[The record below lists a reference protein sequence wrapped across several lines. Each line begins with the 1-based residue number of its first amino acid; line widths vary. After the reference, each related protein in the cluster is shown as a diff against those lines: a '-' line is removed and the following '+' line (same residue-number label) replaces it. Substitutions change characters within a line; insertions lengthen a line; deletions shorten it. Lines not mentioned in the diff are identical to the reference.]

1 MKFQFLD
8 TVISSVDILQ
18 NAVLR
23 LNTGNISQKKSR
35 ERLIEEHKKL
45 DDFGDRNKYVVRTAR
60 NQPNLSLN
68 LQHRISIANLQ
79 IDHKSTENFLLC
91 RVITKF
97 INISALL
104 ALVEDPDG
112 NVERL
117 ALYNWTNIPKNKVEQ
132 MACRSIDQ
140 TFLPVGTKL
149 VIKNLSYKVAA
160 DKNTIINSNNPDDII
175 IIDHH
180 NDKLF
185 GDLIWTSDLLDK
197 KEIKGKTVDEFRCRG
212 NDYFASKNYTAAID
226 EYSNGIK
233 LKPQNG
239 TLFAN
244 RAEAYL
250 RLFQFRNALNDAEV
264 VLRYEPSHLKA
275 AYRKGKALCGLK
287 RYKEA
292 IITLQDLHQSLKVST
307 DGSISSIKQSTE
319 QLLKHAEILDS
330 ENKNGQYDYIS
341 IINEYC
347 ERAKIRKD
355 SKGNDEWVHEGGP
368 RLDHADFLCKDI
380 EICPIKGKGRGLIA
394 KCDIPEN
401 TLLVVSKAFS
411 IVYSHEVL
419 GYAMKSHIQN
429 DQTTCVASSLCTGE
443 LITQI
448 TQKLLEE
455 PYHCQEVYELYSGL
469 NLNKFNKN
477 LVNVDI
483 IGNIIKYN
491 SFALDNVIVESV
503 NLSGKGLWILPSY
516 FNHSCID
523 GNVTRFFLGDLMFM
537 RSLRP
542 ILKGEELL
550 ICYRSADSSYEIRS
564 RYLKSIGIDCQCRLC
579 KLDKSEA
586 PKTVHRRTQLLD
598 TVEKLIKSL
607 SNDTDSSLIKRLEKT
622 IFELHDLRKEHPEL
636 EFDTLVPS
644 KFLALAYR
652 KNGNQ
657 SKALSILKEVYNLHK
672 NVHLEIING
681 IIFDIVLL
689 YIDLK
694 QMEEA
699 RKWFDIVLK
708 RLVEPILGKCMDDDD
723 KWKKE
728 ALYLAEKI
736 IPALNSTVKQ
746 LYNDNDK

>member
-45 DDFGDRNKYVVRTAR
+45 DYFGDKNKYLVHTAR
-60 NQPNLSLN
+60 SQPNLSLN

-160 DKNTIINSNNPDDII
+160 DKNTIINSNNPDDVI

-185 GDLIWTSDLLDK
+185 GDLIWTSDLLVK

-264 VLRYEPSHLKA
+264 VLKYEPSHLKA

-292 IITLQDLHQSLKVST
+292 IITLQHLHQSLKVST

-319 QLLKHAEILDS
+319 QLLKHAKILDS

-355 SKGNDEWVHEGGP
+355 SKGNDEWVHEVGP

-380 EICPIKGKGRGLIA
+380 EICSIKGKGRGLIA

-455 PYHCQEVYELYSGL
+455 PYHCQEVYELYNGL
-469 NLNKFNKN
+469 NLNKINKN

-483 IGNIIKYN
+483 IGNIVKYN

-542 ILKGEELL
+542 ILKG
-550 ICYRSADSSYEIRS
+550 
-564 RYLKSIGIDCQCRLC
+564 IDCQCRLC

-598 TVEKLIKSL
+598 TVEKLIKPL
-607 SNDTDSSLIKRLEKT
+607 SNDPDSSLIKRLEKT

-636 EFDTLVPS
+636 EFDTLAPS
-644 KFLALAYR
+644 KILALAYR
-652 KNGNQ
+652 ENGNQ
-657 SKALSILKEVYNLHK
+657 SKALSILKE
-672 NVHLEIING
+672 
-681 IIFDIVLL
+681 
-689 YIDLK
+689 
-694 QMEEA
+694 MEEA

-708 RLVEPILGKCMDDDD
+708 RLVEPILGKCMDDED

-746 LYNDNDK
+746 LYNDNDNMENA

>member
-18 NAVLR
+18 NSVLR

-45 DDFGDRNKYVVRTAR
+45 DYFGDKNKYLVHTAR
-60 NQPNLSLN
+60 SQPNLSLN

-160 DKNTIINSNNPDDII
+160 DKNTIINSNNPDDVI

-185 GDLIWTSDLLDK
+185 SDLIWTSDLLVK

-264 VLRYEPSHLKA
+264 VLKYEPSHLKA

-292 IITLQDLHQSLKVST
+292 IITLQHLHQSLKVST

-319 QLLKHAEILDS
+319 QLLKHAKILDS

-355 SKGNDEWVHEGGP
+355 SKGNDEWVHEVGP

-380 EICPIKGKGRGLIA
+380 EICSIKGKGRGLIA

-455 PYHCQEVYELYSGL
+455 PYHCQEVYELYNGL
-469 NLNKFNKN
+469 NLNKINKN

-483 IGNIIKYN
+483 IGNIVKYN

-542 ILKGEELL
+542 ILKG
-550 ICYRSADSSYEIRS
+550 
-564 RYLKSIGIDCQCRLC
+564 IDCQCRLC

-598 TVEKLIKSL
+598 TVEKLIKPL
-607 SNDTDSSLIKRLEKT
+607 SNDPDSSLIKRLEKT

-636 EFDTLVPS
+636 EFDTLAPS
-644 KFLALAYR
+644 KILALAYR
-652 KNGNQ
+652 ENGNQ
-657 SKALSILKEVYNLHK
+657 SKALSILKE
-672 NVHLEIING
+672 
-681 IIFDIVLL
+681 
-689 YIDLK
+689 
-694 QMEEA
+694 MEEA

-708 RLVEPILGKCMDDDD
+708 RLVEPILGKCMDDED

-746 LYNDNDK
+746 LYNDNDNMENA